1 MKVLVWALLLVN
13 IVAFIYFNVDVIA
26 PPQASAIKPD
36 ILPEKM
42 KLLTPKEVE
51 AMPKRQ
57 EAISATPISTAPAVI
72 VNESTA
78 CYEWGIFEPAKLN
91 DVVTVINALSIKH
104 QVIQQSSQEAVRYWV
119 YKPPL
124 PNDAAAQEKA
134 DELKTLGI
142 EDFFVVQEPKWRN
155 AISFGVFRDEQLA
168 TNLVNDLRHRGV
180 REVVKS
186 VRNQGN
192 GHSTLVLEGVTR
204 TLLGQLKKNQ
214 PDFPGTAIKEAT
226 CPSV

>member
-1 MKVLVWALLLVN
+1 MKVLAWGLLVAN
-13 IVAFIYFNVDVIA
+13 VLAFIYFNIDVIA
-26 PPQASAIKPD
+26 PPQPSAVKPD
-36 ILPEKM
+36 MQPEKM
-42 KLLTPKEVE
+42 KVLTPAEVE

-57 EAISATPISTAPAVI
+57 EAVTATPASTSAPM
-72 VNESTA
+72 VNEVTA

-91 DVVTVINALSIKH
+91 DVVTVLNTLSIKH
-104 QVIQQSSQEAVRYWV
+104 QVVQQSSQEAVRYWV

-192 GHSTLVLEGVTR
+192 GHSTLVLQGVTH
-204 TLLGQLKKNQ
+204 TLLAQLKKNQ

-226 CPSV
+226 CPSI

>member
-1 MKVLVWALLLVN
+1 MRLLVWALLVANIAALV
-13 IVAFIYFNVDVIA
+13 YFNIDVIA
-26 PPQASAIKPD
+26 PPQPSAVKPD
-36 ILPEKM
+36 IQPEKM
-42 KLLTPKEVE
+42 KVLTPAEVE
-51 AMPKRQ
+51 AMPRRQ
-57 EAISATPISTAPAVI
+57 EAAAATPASTAAPI
-72 VNESTA
+72 VNETTA

-91 DVVTVINALSIKH
+91 DVVTVVNALSIKH
-104 QVIQQSSQEAVRYWV
+104 QVVQQSSQEAVRYWV

-134 DELKTLGI
+134 EELKNLGI
-142 EDFFVVQEPKWRN
+142 EDFFVVQDPKWRN
-155 AISFGVFRDEQLA
+155 AISFGVFRDERLA

-192 GHSTLVLEGVTR
+192 GHSTLLLEGVTN

-226 CPSV
+226 CPSI

>member
-1 MKVLVWALLLVN
+1 MKRIVWALLAAN
-13 IVAFIYFNVDVIA
+13 IVAFIYFNMDVIA
-26 PPQASAIKPD
+26 PPQASTVKPD
-36 ILPEKM
+36 MQPEKM
-42 KLLTPKEVE
+42 KVLTPAEVE

-57 EAISATPISTAPAVI
+57 EAVSATPASTATPIA
-72 VNESTA
+72 NEATA

-104 QVIQQSSQEAVRYWV
+104 QVVQQSSQEAVRYWV

-134 DELKTLGI
+134 EELKTLGI

-192 GHSTLVLEGVTR
+192 GHSTLMLEGVTH

-214 PDFPGTAIKEAT
+214 PDYPGTAIKEAV
-226 CPSV
+226 CPSL

>member
-1 MKVLVWALLLVN
+1 MRVLLWLLLALNVG
-13 IVAFIYFNVDVIA
+13 ALIYFNLDMIA
-26 PPQASAIKPD
+26 PPQVSAIKPD
-36 ILPEKM
+36 MQPEKM
-42 KLLTPKEVE
+42 KVLTPKEVE

-57 EAISATPISTAPAVI
+57 EVQATPISTNVVP
-72 VNESTA
+72 VNETTA

-104 QVIQQSSQEAVRYWV
+104 NVVQQSSQEAVRYWV

-124 PNDAAAQEKA
+124 PSDEAAQIKA
-134 DELKTLGI
+134 EELKTLGI

-186 VRNQGN
+186 IRNQGN
-192 GHSTLVLEGVTR
+192 GNSTLILENVTN

-214 PDFPGTAIKEAT
+214 PDFPGTAIKETA
-226 CPSV
+226 CANI

>member
-1 MKVLVWALLLVN
+1 MRLLVWALLIANIAALV
-13 IVAFIYFNVDVIA
+13 YFNIDVIA
-26 PPQASAIKPD
+26 PPQPSAVKPD
-36 ILPEKM
+36 IQPEKM
-42 KLLTPKEVE
+42 KVLTPAEVE

-57 EAISATPISTAPAVI
+57 EAAAPTPASAAAPI
-72 VNESTA
+72 VNEATA

-91 DVVTVINALSIKH
+91 DVVTVVNALSIKH
-104 QVIQQSSQEAVRYWV
+104 QVVQQSSQEAVRYWV

-134 DELKTLGI
+134 EELKTLGI

-192 GHSTLVLEGVTR
+192 GHSTLVLQGVTQA
-204 TLLGQLKKNQ
+204 LLGQLKKNQ

-226 CPSV
+226 CPSI

>member
-1 MKVLVWALLLVN
+1 MRVLAWGLLVAN
-13 IVAFIYFNVDVIA
+13 VLAFIYFNIDVIA
-26 PPQASAIKPD
+26 PPQPSAVKPD
-36 ILPEKM
+36 MQPEKM
-42 KLLTPKEVE
+42 KVLTPAEVE

-57 EAISATPISTAPAVI
+57 ETVTATPASTSAPV
-72 VNESTA
+72 VNEATA

-91 DVVTVINALSIKH
+91 DVVTVVNALSIKH
-104 QVIQQSSQEAVRYWV
+104 QVVQQSSQEAVRYWV

-192 GHSTLVLEGVTR
+192 GHSTLVLQGVTH
-204 TLLGQLKKNQ
+204 TLLAQLKKNQ

-226 CPSV
+226 CPSI

>member
-1 MKVLVWALLLVN
+1 MRVLALGLLVVN
-13 IVAFIYFNVDVIA
+13 ILAFVYFNIDVIA
-26 PPQASAIKPD
+26 PPQPSAIKPD
-36 ILPEKM
+36 IQPEKM
-42 KLLTPKEVE
+42 KVLTPAEVE

-57 EAISATPISTAPAVI
+57 EVVSATPASTAAPVA
-72 VNESTA
+72 NEATA

-91 DVVTVINALSIKH
+91 DVVTVVNALSIKH
-104 QVIQQSSQEAVRYWV
+104 QVVQQSSQEAVRYWV

-124 PNDAAAQEKA
+124 PSDAAAQEKA

-192 GHSTLVLEGVTR
+192 GHSTLVLQGVTH

-214 PDFPGTAIKEAT
+214 PDFPGTAIKEAA
-226 CPSV
+226 CPST

>member
-1 MKVLVWALLLVN
+1 MRVLLWLLLMLNV
-13 IVAFIYFNVDVIA
+13 VGLIYFNLDVIA
-26 PPQASAIKPD
+26 PPAVSAVKPD
-36 ILPEKM
+36 MQPEKM
-42 KLLTPKEVE
+42 KVLTPKEVE

-57 EAISATPISTAPAVI
+57 EVSATPASATIAPS
-72 VNESTA
+72 NETTA

-91 DVVTVINALSIKH
+91 SIVTVMNALSIQH
-104 QVIQQSSQEAVRYWV
+104 NVVQQSSKESVRYWV

-124 PNDAAAQEKA
+124 PNDEAAQIKA
-134 DELKTLGI
+134 DELKALGI

-186 VRNQGN
+186 IRNQGN
-192 GHSTLVLEGVTR
+192 GNSTLMLENVTT

-214 PDFPGTAIKEAT
+214 PDFPGTAIKEVACSNT
-226 CPSV
+226 

>member
-1 MKVLVWALLLVN
+1 MRVLLWLLLALNVG
-13 IVAFIYFNVDVIA
+13 ALIYFNLDMIA
-26 PPQASAIKPD
+26 PPQVSAVKPD
-36 ILPEKM
+36 MQPEKM
-42 KLLTPKEVE
+42 KVLTPKEIE

-57 EAISATPISTAPAVI
+57 EVQATPISTNVVPA
-72 VNESTA
+72 NETTA

-104 QVIQQSSQEAVRYWV
+104 NVVQQSSQEAVRYWV

-124 PNDAAAQEKA
+124 PSDEAAQSKA
-134 DELKTLGI
+134 EELKTLGI

-192 GHSTLVLEGVTR
+192 GNSTLILENVTN

-214 PDFPGTAIKEAT
+214 PDFPGTAIKETACT
-226 CPSV
+226 NI

>member
-1 MKVLVWALLLVN
+1 MRVLAWGLLVAN
-13 IVAFIYFNVDVIA
+13 VLAFIYFNIDVIA
-26 PPQASAIKPD
+26 PPQPSVVKPD
-36 ILPEKM
+36 MQPEKM
-42 KLLTPKEVE
+42 KVLTPAEVE

-57 EAISATPISTAPAVI
+57 EAVTATPASTVVPV
-72 VNESTA
+72 VNEATA

-91 DVVTVINALSIKH
+91 DVVTVVNALSIKH
-104 QVIQQSSQEAVRYWV
+104 QVVQQSSQEAVRYWV

-192 GHSTLVLEGVTR
+192 GHSTLVLQGVTH
-204 TLLGQLKKNQ
+204 TLLAQLKKNQ

-226 CPSV
+226 CPSI

>member
-1 MKVLVWALLLVN
+1 MRLLVWALLVVNVVALV
-13 IVAFIYFNVDVIA
+13 YFNIDVIA

-36 ILPEKM
+36 IQPEKM
-42 KLLTPKEVE
+42 KVLTPAEVE

-57 EAISATPISTAPAVI
+57 EAVTATPASTVAPV
-72 VNESTA
+72 VNEPTA
-78 CYEWGIFEPAKLN
+78 CYEWGIFEPTKLN

-124 PNDAAAQEKA
+124 ASDAAAQEKA
-134 DELKTLGI
+134 EELKRLGI

-192 GHSTLVLEGVTR
+192 GHSTLVLQGVTL

>member
-1 MKVLVWALLLVN
+1 MRVLLWLLLALNLGALV
-13 IVAFIYFNVDVIA
+13 YFNLDMIV
-26 PPQASAIKPD
+26 PPQVSANKPD
-36 ILPEKM
+36 MQPEKM
-42 KLLTPKEVE
+42 KMLTLQEVE

-57 EAISATPISTAPAVI
+57 EAAATPASTPVAP
-72 VNESTA
+72 VNETTA
-78 CYEWGIFEPAKLN
+78 CYEWGIFEPARLN
-91 DVVTVINALSIKH
+91 DIVTVIDALSIQH
-104 QVIQQSSQEAVRYWV
+104 RVVQQSSQEAIRYWV

-134 DELKTLGI
+134 DELKALGV

-168 TNLVNDLRHRGV
+168 ANLVDDLRRRGV

-192 GHSTLVLEGVTR
+192 GNSTLILENVTN
-204 TLLGQLKKNQ
+204 TLFGQLKKNQ
-214 PDFPGTAIKEAT
+214 PDFPGTAIKEIA
-226 CPSV
+226 CSGA

>member
-1 MKVLVWALLLVN
+1 MRPLVWALLIVN
-13 IVAFIYFNVDVIA
+13 IAALVYFNVDVIA
-26 PPQASAIKPD
+26 PPKPSAVKPD
-36 ILPEKM
+36 IQPEKM
-42 KLLTPKEVE
+42 KVLTPAEVE

-57 EAISATPISTAPAVI
+57 EAVTATPASTVAPL
-72 VNESTA
+72 VNETTA

-91 DVVTVINALSIKH
+91 DVVTVVNALSIKH
-104 QVIQQSSQEAVRYWV
+104 QVVQQSSQEAVRYWV

-124 PNDAAAQEKA
+124 PSDAAAQEKA
-134 DELKTLGI
+134 EELKTLGI

-186 VRNQGN
+186 IRNQGN
-192 GHSTLVLEGVTR
+192 GHSTLVLQDVTN
-204 TLLGQLKKNQ
+204 TLLAQLKKNQ

-226 CPSV
+226 CPSI

>member
-1 MKVLVWALLLVN
+1 MRVLAWGLLVAN
-13 IVAFIYFNVDVIA
+13 ILAFIYFNIDVIA
-26 PPQASAIKPD
+26 PPQPSVVKPD
-36 ILPEKM
+36 MQPEKM
-42 KLLTPKEVE
+42 KVLTPAEVE
-51 AMPKRQ
+51 SMPKRQ
-57 EAISATPISTAPAVI
+57 ESVTATPASTVVPV
-72 VNESTA
+72 VNETTA

-91 DVVTVINALSIKH
+91 DVVTVLNTLSIKH
-104 QVIQQSSQEAVRYWV
+104 QVVQQSSQEAVRYWV

-192 GHSTLVLEGVTR
+192 GHSTLVLQGVTH
-204 TLLGQLKKNQ
+204 TLLAQLKKNQ

-226 CPSV
+226 CPSI

>member
-1 MKVLVWALLLVN
+1 MRVLLWLLLALNVG
-13 IVAFIYFNVDVIA
+13 ALIYFNLDMIA
-26 PPQASAIKPD
+26 PPQVSAIKPD
-36 ILPEKM
+36 MQPEKM
-42 KLLTPKEVE
+42 KVLTPKEVE

-57 EAISATPISTAPAVI
+57 EVQATAISTNVVP
-72 VNESTA
+72 VNETTA

-104 QVIQQSSQEAVRYWV
+104 NVVQQSSQEAVRYWV

-124 PNDAAAQEKA
+124 PSDEAAQIKA
-134 DELKTLGI
+134 EELKTLGI

-186 VRNQGN
+186 IRNQGN
-192 GHSTLVLEGVTR
+192 GNSTLILENVTN

-214 PDFPGTAIKEAT
+214 PDFPGTAIKETA
-226 CPSV
+226 CANI

>member
-1 MKVLVWALLLVN
+1 MRVLLWVLLALNLGALV
-13 IVAFIYFNVDVIA
+13 YFNLDLIV
-26 PPQASAIKPD
+26 PPQVSATKPD
-36 ILPEKM
+36 MQPEKM
-42 KLLTPKEVE
+42 KVLTPKEVE

-57 EAISATPISTAPAVI
+57 EAAATPASAPVAP
-72 VNESTA
+72 VNETTA

-91 DVVTVINALSIKH
+91 DVITVIDALSIQH
-104 QVIQQSSQEAVRYWV
+104 RVVQQSSKEAIRYWV

-134 DELKTLGI
+134 DELKTLGV

-168 TNLVNDLRHRGV
+168 ANLVEDLRRRGV

-186 VRNQGN
+186 IRNQGN
-192 GHSTLVLEGVTR
+192 GNSTLILENVTG
-204 TLLGQLKKNQ
+204 TLFGQLKKNQ
-214 PDFPGTAIKEAT
+214 PDFPGTAIKETACSNT
-226 CPSV
+226 